1 IIKNHDGWISI
12 DSKPF
17 RGTTVKIFLPAIKGE
32 APAIKPVKARNMENS
47 GTILVIEDEEMV
59 MDVTCAMLQNLGF
72 RVLAARSGEEA
83 LRIAG
88 SHNGQIDLALLDII
102 LPDMGGKDIYPRL
115 LASRP
120 NLRVI
125 VCSGYALNG
134 PAQEILKQGAQGFI
148 QKPYTMAALSEKLSA
163 TIDLK

>member
-1 IIKNHDGWISI
+1 
-12 DSKPF
+12 
-17 RGTTVKIFLPAIKGE
+17 
-32 APAIKPVKARNMENS
+32 
-47 GTILVIEDEEMV
+47 
-59 MDVTCAMLQNLGF
+59 
-72 RVLAARSGEEA
+72 
-83 LRIAG
+83 
-88 SHNGQIDLALLDII
+88 
-102 LPDMGGKDIYPRL
+102 L

>member
-1 IIKNHDGWISI
+1 
-12 DSKPF
+12 
-17 RGTTVKIFLPAIKGE
+17 
-32 APAIKPVKARNMENS
+32 
-47 GTILVIEDEEMV
+47 MV
-59 MDVTCAMLQNLGF
+59 MDVTRAMLKNLGYC
-72 RVLAARSGEEA
+72 VLAARSGEEA
-83 LRIAG
+83 LRIAD
-88 SHNGQIDLALLDII
+88 SHDGQIDLALLDII

-125 VCSGYALNG
+125 VCSGYTLNG

-163 TIDLK
+163 ILNLK

>member
-1 IIKNHDGWISI
+1 
-12 DSKPF
+12 
-17 RGTTVKIFLPAIKGE
+17 
-32 APAIKPVKARNMENS
+32 MENS

-59 MDVTCAMLQNLGF
+59 LDVTSSMLQNLGY

-83 LRIAG
+83 LRIAD
-88 SHNGQIDLALLDII
+88 SYDDQIDVALLDII
-102 LPDMGGKDIYPRL
+102 LPDMGGKEIYPRL

-134 PAQEILKQGAQGFI
+134 PAQEIIEQGAQGFI
-148 QKPYTMAALSEKLSA
+148 QKPYTMAALSEKLLA
-163 TIDLK
+163 TIKMT